1 MGAGGNR
8 RLILVCRVGIE
19 KTIMDKGKLKGHA
32 SLWVANIVWGLNA
45 PICKSVLVSESN
57 PGGVDPFALSAYRM
71 AGACLLFWT
80 ASLLLPRE
88 RVSRRDMAALFF
100 ASVFGIQLNQMLFL
114 WGLSLTSPIDS
125 SIIATIVPVLT
136 MVLATVF
143 LREPITWLKSGGV
156 ALGCFGALLLVAL
169 SRHGGG
175 QASSV
180 MGDALCIVSA
190 VSYAVYLTAFRDTI
204 VKYSPVTTMKWMFL
218 FAAVSAAAI
227 YYRPLAGVDYG
238 ALEPATWG
246 GIGYVVVCSTFV
258 SYLMVP
264 VGQRFL
270 RPTVVSMYNYVQPV
284 VAVVFT
290 VLVGLD
296 TFGPAKGVAAACVFA
311 GVWLVTK
318 SRSRAQME
326 AEGRR

>member
-1 MGAGGNR
+1 
-8 RLILVCRVGIE
+8 
-19 KTIMDKGKLKGHA
+19 MDKGKLKGHA
-32 SLWVANIVWGLNA
+32 ALWVANIVWGLNA

-71 AGACLLFWT
+71 VGACLLFWT
-80 ASLLLPRE
+80 ASLFLPRE

>member
-1 MGAGGNR
+1 
-8 RLILVCRVGIE
+8 
-19 KTIMDKGKLKGHA
+19 
-32 SLWVANIVWGLNA
+32 
-45 PICKSVLVSESN
+45 
-57 PGGVDPFALSAYRM
+57 
-71 AGACLLFWT
+71 
-80 ASLLLPRE
+80 
-88 RVSRRDMAALFF
+88 
-100 ASVFGIQLNQMLFL
+100 
-114 WGLSLTSPIDS
+114 
-125 SIIATIVPVLT
+125 
-136 MVLATVF
+136 
-143 LREPITWLKSGGV
+143 
-156 ALGCFGALLLVAL
+156 
-169 SRHGGG
+169 
-175 QASSV
+175 

-264 VGQRFL
+264 VGQCFL

-290 VLVGLD
+290 VLAGLD
-296 TFGPAKGVAAACVFA
+296 TFGPAKGLAAACVFA

>member
-1 MGAGGNR
+1 
-8 RLILVCRVGIE
+8 
-19 KTIMDKGKLKGHA
+19 MDKGKLKGHA
-32 SLWVANIVWGLNA
+32 ALWVANIVWGLNA
-45 PICKSVLVSESN
+45 PICKSVLVSGSN

-80 ASLLLPRE
+80 ASLFLPRE

-169 SRHGGG
+169 SRHEGG